1 MGIQVTNGGS
11 GYTYP
16 PFVEIVDN
24 CNQGYG
30 AVARALINDA
40 GQVESIYIVS
50 EGENYP
56 IGDIGLTSEY
66 SVSDVVVDFGGS
78 GYENG
83 DTVID
88 NFGNT
93 YSTQIVNGA
102 IYQVIPLNN
111 VVQSAPILTVQ
122 TKTGSG
128 AVLRPLL
135 ATPNFTAYA
144 GGEVQQSID
153 CITK

>member
-1 MGIQVTNGGS
+1 M
-11 GYTYP
+11 
-16 PFVEIVDN
+16 EIVDDAG
-24 CNQGYG
+24 QGYG

-56 IGDIGLTSEY
+56 TGDIGYASEY

-83 DTVID
+83 DTVTD
-88 NFGNT
+88 NLGNT
-93 YSTQIVNGA
+93 YSTQVVNGS

-111 VVQSAPILTVQ
+111 VVQSAPVLTVK

-128 AVLRPLL
+128 AVLRPLF
-135 ATPNFTAYA
+135 ATPNFT
-144 GGEVQQSID
+144 GEVQQSID
-153 CITK
+153 CPTK